1 MFIAA
6 VTVTCLIIT
15 KHARAGY
22 DEVRLAIAVV
32 TLRHTSVTLE
42 LVPEPPPAFAAFPAQ
57 SGKVFKSNIGTP

>member
-1 MFIAA
+1 MFIAV

-15 KHARAGY
+15 QHVRAGY

-42 LVPEPPPAFAAFPAQ
+42 LVPEPPPAFPAQ
-57 SGKVFKSNIGTP
+57 SGEVFKSNIGTP